1 MTQAS
6 DFFRPRFLLGLERRD
21 LDLADPT
28 RTVLEYLRLDER
40 RRGTK
45 EGCAEGDCGACTV
58 ALGECG
64 ADGAVRYRAVN
75 ACIQFA
81 ATLDGKQLVT
91 VEDLAEGESL
101 HPVQQALVD
110 AHGSQC
116 GFCTPGFVMS
126 LYAGHETD
134 QAAGQTPDRQA
145 INDRLAGNLCRCTG
159 YRPIVDA
166 ALAAAAEP
174 APAQAARLRAAA
186 TATLPALARSEPLTI
201 EGDGRR
207 YFAPATL
214 DQAAALLAQWPEATL
229 LAGGTDVGLW
239 VTKLHKRLDTV
250 IYLGDIAEL
259 KTIEDRPGH
268 WWIGAGATYQ
278 QALPAFA
285 GLHPD
290 FAELVRR
297 IGSVQIRNAGTL
309 GGNIGNASPIG
320 DSMPALIALGAQLH
334 LRRGP
339 EARTMPIEDY
349 FLGYRRTAL
358 RPGEL
363 IVGVEI
369 PKLTAGRHFATY
381 KVSKRFDQD
390 ISAVCPAYRL
400 TLDNGGIITEA
411 RIAHGG
417 MAAIP
422 ARAPRTEAALTGQ
435 SWTAETLAKAMAAL
449 AEDYAPIDDMRAS
462 SAYRLK
468 VAQNLLRRFHLA
480 TTAPDVRLTVLGK
493 EVAA

>member
-6 DFFRPRFLLGLERRD
+6 VSSRPRFLLGLEPRT

-64 ADGAVRYRAVN
+64 ADGVVRYRAVN

-91 VEDLAEGESL
+91 VEDLAEGERL

-126 LYAGHETD
+126 MYVGHETD
-134 QAAGQTPDRQA
+134 KAAGALPDRQA

-166 ALAAAAEP
+166 ALAAASEP
-174 APAQAARLRAAA
+174 APAQADRLRAAA
-186 TATLPALARSEPLTI
+186 AAALPALARADTLAI
-201 EGDGRR
+201 EADGRR

-214 DQAAALLAQWPEATL
+214 DQAADLLAQWPEATL

-250 IYLGDIAEL
+250 IYLGDVVEL
-259 KTIEDRPGH
+259 NGIVERPGH
-268 WWIGAGATYQ
+268 WWIGAGATYNE
-278 QALPAFA
+278 ALAAFA

-290 FAELVRR
+290 LAELVRR
-297 IGSVQIRNAGTL
+297 IGSLQIRNAGTL

-334 LRRGP
+334 LRRG
-339 EARTMPIEDY
+339 AAGRVMPIEDY

-358 RPGEL
+358 QPGEL

-369 PKLTAGRHFATY
+369 PKLAANQRFATY

-400 TLDNGGIITEA
+400 TLDDQGVIAEA

-422 ARAPRTEAALTGQ
+422 ARAPRTEAALTGRP
-435 SWTAETLAKAMAAL
+435 WTAETVAAAMAAL
-449 AEDYAPIDDMRAS
+449 ADDYAPIDDMRAS
-462 SAYRLK
+462 AGYRLK
-468 VAQNLLRRFHLA
+468 VARNLLRRFHLA
-480 TTAPDVRLTVLGK
+480 TTAPQTRVHVLAK

>member
-6 DFFRPRFLLGLERRD
+6 DFSRPRFLLGLEPRD

-58 ALGECG
+58 TLGECG
-64 ADGAVRYRAVN
+64 PDGSVRYRAVN

-91 VEDLAEGESL
+91 VEDLADGDHL

-126 LYAGHETD
+126 LYAGHESD
-134 QAAGQTPDRQA
+134 LAAGTVPDRQD

-159 YRPIVDA
+159 YRPIVEA
-166 ALAAAAEP
+166 ALNAAGQA
-174 APAQAARLRAAA
+174 APAQADRLRQAAA
-186 TATLPALARSEPLTI
+186 DALPGLARTETLAVAA
-201 EGDGRR
+201 DGRR

-214 DQAAALLAQWPEATL
+214 DQATGLLAEWPDATL

-259 KTIEDRPGH
+259 KRVEERGDH
-268 WWIGAGATYQ
+268 WWIGAGATYN
-278 QALPAFA
+278 QALAAFA

-320 DSMPALIALGAQLH
+320 DSMPALIALGARLH
-334 LRRGP
+334 LRRGAA
-339 EARTMPIEDY
+339 ARSLPIEDY

-358 RPGEL
+358 QPGEL

-369 PKLTAGRHFATY
+369 PKLTGAQRFATY

-400 TLDNGGIITEA
+400 TLDDRGMITEA

-422 ARAPRTEAALTGQ
+422 ARAPKAEAALTGQ
-435 SWTAETLAKAMAAL
+435 AWTAETVALAAAAL

-462 SAYRLK
+462 GGYRLK

-480 TTAPDVRLTVLGK
+480 TTAPATRVQVLDK

>member
-1 MTQAS
+1 MTT
-6 DFFRPRFLLGLERRD
+6 RPIRFLHRGAVVEASNVPPMTTVLDWLRLERR
-21 LDLADPT
+21 LS
-28 RTVLEYLRLDER
+28 
-40 RRGTK
+40 GTK

-64 ADGAVRYRAVN
+64 TDGVVRYRAVN

-91 VEDLAEGESL
+91 VEDLAEGDSL

-126 LYAGHETD
+126 MYVGHESD
-134 QAAGQTPDRQA
+134 QACGATPDRQA

-159 YRPIVDA
+159 YRPIVEA

-174 APAQAARLRAAA
+174 VPPQATKLREAAA
-186 TATLPALARSEPLTI
+186 VALPALSRGETLAI

-214 DQAAALLAQWPEATL
+214 DQAAELLLQWPEATL

-239 VTKLHKRLDTV
+239 VTKLHRRLDTV
-250 IYLGDIAEL
+250 IYLGDIVEL
-259 KTIEDRPGH
+259 KGIIERPGH
-268 WWIGAGATYQ
+268 WWIGAGATYN
-278 QALPAFA
+278 QALDAFA
-285 GLHPD
+285 GLHAD

-297 IGSVQIRNAGTL
+297 IGSLQIRNAGTL

-334 LRRGP
+334 LRRGA
-339 EARTMPIEDY
+339 EARVMPIEDY

-358 RPGEL
+358 KPGEL
-363 IVGVEI
+363 ITGVEI
-369 PKLTAGRHFATY
+369 PKLAPNQRFATY

-400 TLDNGGIITEA
+400 TLDDQSIITEA

-422 ARAPRTEAALTGQ
+422 ARAPKTEAALTGQ
-435 SWTAETLAKAMAAL
+435 PWTAETLAQAMAAL
-449 AEDYAPIDDMRAS
+449 GEDYAPIDDMRAS
-462 SAYRLK
+462 GKYRLK

-480 TTAPDVRLTVLGK
+480 TTAPATRIHVLGK